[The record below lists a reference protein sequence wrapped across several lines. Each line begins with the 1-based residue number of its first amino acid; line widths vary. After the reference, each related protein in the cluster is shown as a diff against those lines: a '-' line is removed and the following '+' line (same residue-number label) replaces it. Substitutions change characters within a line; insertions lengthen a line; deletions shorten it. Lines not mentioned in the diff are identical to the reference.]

1 MTSYVAL
8 LRGINVGGS
17 NKVPMADL
25 RALFDA
31 LGYPDAQTYI
41 QSGNVVFSAR
51 AGESALVTAIEGAIE
66 EAFSLRVPVV
76 IRSRAQLAAV
86 ASASPFDG
94 AAPTAVHVAFL
105 SGFPTVASVAA
116 LDPDRSPPDTFAV
129 VDREV
134 YLHYPNGSG
143 RSKLTLD
150 YLERVLGVRAT
161 ARNWNTVTKLLAMTG
176 LT

>member
-1 MTSYVAL
+1 VTSYVAL

-17 NKVPMADL
+17 NKVPMAEL
-25 RALFDA
+25 RALFEA

-51 AGESALVTAIEGAIE
+51 AGESALVADIEAAIE
-66 EAFSLRVPVV
+66 ETFSLQVPVV
-76 IRSRAQLAAV
+76 VRSRAQLAAV
-86 ASASPFDG
+86 VASSPFDR

-105 SGFPTVASVAA
+105 SGRPRTASVAA

-129 VDREV
+129 VGREV

-143 RSKLTLD
+143 RSKLTVD

-176 LT
+176 